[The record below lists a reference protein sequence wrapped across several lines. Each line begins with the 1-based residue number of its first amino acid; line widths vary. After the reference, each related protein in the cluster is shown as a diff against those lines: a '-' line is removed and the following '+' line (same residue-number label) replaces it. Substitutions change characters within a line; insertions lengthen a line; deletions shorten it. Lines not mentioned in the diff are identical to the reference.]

1 MRHIIKSKEVQRYAG
16 EYDSARE
23 YLARWAA
30 GVAEE
35 AERQKGRRGEE
46 VGLWGTGSRTGW
58 EEMSELGGFEVLS
71 IAPPVRVERKTRL
84 DEKTWKKFFDHTG
97 RLAISVTEVKEAV
110 FHGVC
115 PSFPRLMKGVD
126 SSIRPEV
133 WKFLLGLYPW
143 STSGDERK
151 AIRRSK
157 RDEYVRLKA
166 QWWDDLEMQEDTW
179 FKDQKS
185 RIGLSP

>member
-1 MRHIIKSKEVQRYAG
+1 MRHIVKSKEVQKYAG

-46 VGLWGTGSRTGW
+46 VGIWGSGRSGW

-71 IAPPVRVERKTRL
+71 VAPPVRVERKAVL
-84 DEKTWKKFFDHTG
+84 DERTWKKFFDHTG

-110 FHGVC
+110 FHGVVPFWVLLMC
-115 PSFPRLMKGVD
+115 RALKRRFGQRYGSFCLDFILGPLRLTNAKL
-126 SSIRPEV
+126 SAEV
-133 WKFLLGLYPW
+133 NET
-143 STSGDERK
+143 STSD
-151 AIRRSK
+151 
-157 RDEYVRLKA
+157 
-166 QWWDDLEMQEDTW
+166 
-179 FKDQKS
+179 
-185 RIGLSP
+185 